1 MSHLGLFVA
10 GVLVTLI
17 VTASLALLVWGAI
30 LDGREEARQR
40 ALRVAEESGASR
52 RARRTIHPVP
62 DRVPPHAA

>member
-1 MSHLGLFVA
+1 VNHVGLFVA

-17 VTASLALLVWGAI
+17 VAASLALLVWGAI

-40 ALRVAEESGASR
+40 GLRYQEQLA
-52 RARRTIHPVP
+52 ARRRPRRIHSLP